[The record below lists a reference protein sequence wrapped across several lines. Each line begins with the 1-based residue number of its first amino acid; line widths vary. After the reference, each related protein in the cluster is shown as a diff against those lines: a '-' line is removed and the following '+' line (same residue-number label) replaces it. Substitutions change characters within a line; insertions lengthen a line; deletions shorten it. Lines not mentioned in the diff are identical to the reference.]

1 MTESGSIVL
10 CDVHLVLWCSWFG
23 NRKDIQ
29 PVKCWVLVCWWWSFD
44 WSFAR
49 LISAVIT
56 ITSSPPP
63 FLAPIKSRME
73 TFWWSKRVG
82 WDGLDMLKYSCRGK
96 WPLNECRYDVWT
108 GNRPGT
114 FYIRVLPGEFT
125 WSSVLPRCW
134 LSNRKGSRLVYNL
147 TPAIPVVFIQKLM
160 MSWRNPW
167 WRWKIGSLCAFYQ
180 VYLCWPVVAIKLFP
194 RNFRFFCGWSFFHIY
209 THYYDIGFG
218 CNRFNASRTIVCL
231 PATAICTVTGMLCCV
246 CNTCVMNDVCPT
258 AFYASKRE
266 ISTHHLT
273 AVFPCDPGLAGCPL
287 NSPSPVIP

>member
-1 MTESGSIVL
+1 MRNTQRIQKSARIIPRTESGSIVL

-96 WPLNECRYDVWT
+96 WPLIECRYDVWT

-125 WSSVLPRCW
+125 WSSLLPRCW

-194 RNFRFFCGWSFFHIY
+194 RNFRFFVGGLFFIY
-209 THYYDIGFG
+209 TPITMILGL
-218 CNRFNASRTIVCL
+218 V
-231 PATAICTVTGMLCCV
+231 VTGSMPAGQLSVYQPQPFAQSLVCYAVCV
-246 CNTCVMNDVCPT
+246 IHV
-258 AFYASKRE
+258 
-266 ISTHHLT
+266 
-273 AVFPCDPGLAGCPL
+273 
-287 NSPSPVIP
+287 